1 MKDAKLNRKIVVSI
15 LAAIL
20 LAIPLG
26 LIGCG
31 ALEDNSQPRIESIT
45 DKTIDVGDDKTV
57 DVYITD
63 ADVDDIHTIN
73 ASSDTPSVATV
84 SVDED
89 SLTITG
95 NTVGVAIITVSATD
109 DSGQGN
115 ATSIPVAFQVTV
127 EEPPPSVQI
136 GFGINQPLSYID
148 KGACA
153 VGMRLKSGEG
163 CSYDSNKP
171 FVEIVFAVREDGTA
185 CREEVSTFGG
195 FGGRVGLPEQLRPRN
210 LRFCVEWD
218 IERDDFFGTSFS
230 ANKNLE
236 GSWTIGNVP

>member
-1 MKDAKLNRKIVVSI
+1 MKDTKLNRKIVVSI

-20 LAIPLG
+20 LAIPLSF
-26 LIGCG
+26 IGCG
-31 ALEDNSQPRIESIT
+31 ALEDNSQPEIESIT

-63 ADVDDIHTIN
+63 ADIDDLHTIK
-73 ASSDTPSVATV
+73 ASSDTSSVATV
-84 SVDED
+84 SVDGD

-95 NTVGVAIITVSATD
+95 NAVGVAIITVSATD
-109 DSGQGN
+109 DSGQEN

-148 KGACA
+148 KGVCT
-153 VGMRLKSGEG
+153 VGMNLKPGEG

-171 FVEIVFAVREDGTA
+171 FVEIIFVVREDGTA
-185 CREEVSTFGG
+185 CREEVSTFEG
-195 FGGRVGLPEQLRPRN
+195 FGGQLELPEQLQPRD

-230 ANKNLE
+230 ANKNPD